1 MLRVDYLFEVK
12 VGQSAIAPDRME
24 SQHLTYG
31 LRMQDQAGPGQY
43 VRGKEQHR
51 SKYRGEGSG
60 PLASTLVC
68 PEMWVDGLANL
79 CCCMCTTTLSEIE
92 FAAG

>member
-1 MLRVDYLFEVK
+1 MRVDSLFEVK
-12 VGQSAIAPDRME
+12 VGRSVIAPDRME
-24 SQHLTYG
+24 SQHATDR

-60 PLASTLVC
+60 SLASTLIC
-68 PEMWVDGLANL
+68 PEMNKL
-79 CCCMCTTTLSEIE
+79 
-92 FAAG
+92 